1 MRRFDVHTHCG
12 PWNSIPGAAW
22 DDEALVRVLRQT
34 GVEKAML
41 SSVAAVLTDLLAGN
55 LVTQAAIE
63 KHEML
68 YGYIYVDARR
78 VDDSLAQVESLRTH
92 PKFLGLKS
100 RDDYHGLPYNGPA
113 YRRIFAGVAEPRLPA
128 LLHTF
133 SVRSIESALDLAADY
148 PAPLILTHMGGS
160 EWRGCERL
168 LGREI
173 PRNVYLDPV
182 SSFSEPGKYEL
193 ALALVGPDNLL
204 FGTDCT
210 LFHPC
215 LSIGAIE
222 SSTLTEEVKRKLYW
236 ENAERVFGAGSEPQ
250 MNTDGHG

>member
-1 MRRFDVHTHCG
+1 M
-12 PWNSIPGAAW
+12 
-22 DDEALVRVLRQT
+22 EALR
-34 GVEKAML
+34 A
-41 SSVAAVLTDLLAGN
+41 
-55 LVTQAAIE
+55 
-63 KHEML
+63 
-68 YGYIYVDARR
+68 
-78 VDDSLAQVESLRTH
+78 H

-100 RDDYHGLPYNGPA
+100 RDDYHGLPYN
-113 YRRIFAGVAEPRLPA
+113 RRPIDASSRASRRELPA

-148 PAPLILTHMGGS
+148 PRAPILTHMGGS

-168 LGREI
+168 LGPEI
-173 PRNVYLDPV
+173 PGNVYLDPV

-236 ENAERVFGAGSEPQ
+236 ENAERVFFPGEQ
-250 MNTDGHG
+250 